1 MVYVQYRYSIGMVY
15 VQYEYSIGMVYIQY
29 RYSIVNVSK
38 QELSFYMKILFF

>member
-38 QELSFYMKILFF
+38 QELSFYMKIFF